1 MVKNFPTKKTPCLN
15 SFTDKFYQIH
25 KKEIILILHKLFS
38 KIEEEGLFTNWF
50 HVANTPTLSPKSGK
64 HITRRRKKK
73 TIDEY
78 TSYYINM
85 NTKIINKILLYR
97 IKQYIKRIMHPDQVM
112 FTLGI

>member
-1 MVKNFPTKKTPCLN
+1 MWPTLLPSHQSQANTL
-15 SFTDKFYQIH
+15 Q
-25 KKEIILILHKLFS
+25 
-38 KIEEEGLFTNWF
+38 EEG
-50 HVANTPTLSPKSGK
+50 
-64 HITRRRKKK
+64 KK

>member
-73 TIDEY
+73 
-78 TSYYINM
+78 
-85 NTKIINKILLYR
+85 L
-97 IKQYIKRIMHPDQVM
+97 
-112 FTLGI
+112 